1 LVVWFNTGYFIIMIA
16 SVVLYDLLRGAW
28 IILHLAW
35 LIERACNGLW
45 HLWWSVHFHEYSPG
59 LVSSILMWMTLH
71 SSDSNP
77 GDHGCPP
84 S

>member
-1 LVVWFNTGYFIIMIA
+1 MVWFNTGYFIIMIA